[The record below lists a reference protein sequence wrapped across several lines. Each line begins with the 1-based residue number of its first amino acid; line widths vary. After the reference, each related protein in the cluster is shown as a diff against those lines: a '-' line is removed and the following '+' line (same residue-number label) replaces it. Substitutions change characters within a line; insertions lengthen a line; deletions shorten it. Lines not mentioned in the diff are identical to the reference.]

1 MMEEVLPRSWVTRVL
16 PAEFLNLLLQTVVGV
31 CLEAHH
37 QMALPNE
44 LEKDVASL
52 NDTLLHVVTVLQS
65 VHLLD
70 TTDMVEEI
78 FMKGPKIGIR
88 VREVI
93 LIALHADI
101 TEAHQEAG
109 VPPDTNEEAAEV
121 GAFLAVQM
129 VIVVVTG
136 MIARAGVLVR
146 EISVLPLVRG

>member
-1 MMEEVLPRSWVTRVL
+1 MMVEVLPRSWVTRVL
-16 PAEFLNLLLQTVVGV
+16 PVEFLNLLLQTVVGV

-78 FMKGPKIGIR
+78 FMKGPEIGIQ

-93 LIALHADI
+93 LIALRADI
-101 TEAHQEAG
+101 TKAHQEAG
-109 VPPDTNEEAAEV
+109 APPDTNEGAAEV

-136 MIARAGVLVR
+136 IIARAGVLVR
-146 EISVLPLVRG
+146 EISILP

>member
-1 MMEEVLPRSWVTRVL
+1 
-16 PAEFLNLLLQTVVGV
+16 
-31 CLEAHH
+31 
-37 QMALPNE
+37 MALPNE

-52 NDTLLHVVTVLQS
+52 SNTLLHVVTVLQS

-78 FMKGPKIGIR
+78 FMKGLEIGIQ
-88 VREVI
+88 VGEVI

-101 TEAHQEAG
+101 TEAHKEAG
-109 VPPDTNEEAAEV
+109 VPPDTYEGTAEV
-121 GAFLAVQM
+121 GAFLRVQM

-136 MIARAGVLVR
+136 IIARAGVLVQ

>member
-16 PAEFLNLLLQTVVGV
+16 PAELLNLLLQTIVGV

-78 FMKGPKIGIR
+78 FMKGPKIGNDSFI
-88 VREVI
+88 
-93 LIALHADI
+93 
-101 TEAHQEAG
+101 
-109 VPPDTNEEAAEV
+109 
-121 GAFLAVQM
+121 
-129 VIVVVTG
+129 
-136 MIARAGVLVR
+136 
-146 EISVLPLVRG
+146 